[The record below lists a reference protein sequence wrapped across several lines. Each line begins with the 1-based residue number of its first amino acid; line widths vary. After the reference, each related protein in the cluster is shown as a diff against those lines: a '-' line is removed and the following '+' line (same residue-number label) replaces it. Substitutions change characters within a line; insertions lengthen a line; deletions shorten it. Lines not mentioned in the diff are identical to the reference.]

1 MAKHEGLLLKIDS
14 KENISGYMQEND
26 NKIPI
31 DNTTIKDELISFSEE
46 DFEEYSELQNEI
58 RKVYRPHPDK
68 SKERFAL
75 IKNLT
80 AKAEKALAKYR
91 AFYGLLNRLMIE
103 DFLGEDDATEHYLR
117 EYASYL
123 DQIKSV
129 QFFVLHFFSDLS
141 NKKEIDINEDFNY
154 NSVQISTVF
163 YFEDNKSK
171 QMYHIRNLTKY
182 YFLLLHLFVEHG
194 YRLCR
199 CQALRQ
205 ILCAKDKK
213 ENPVLRQSSEKRKN
227 LQGICAEIKAP
238 SLGKQK

>member
-1 MAKHEGLLLKIDS
+1 M
-14 KENISGYMQEND
+14 
-26 NKIPI
+26 
-31 DNTTIKDELISFSEE
+31 
-46 DFEEYSELQNEI
+46 
-58 RKVYRPHPDK
+58 
-68 SKERFAL
+68 
-75 IKNLT
+75 
-80 AKAEKALAKYR
+80 
-91 AFYGLLNRLMIE
+91 NRLMIE

-123 DQIKSV
+123 DQIKTV

-182 YFLLLHLFVEHG
+182 YFLLLHLFVENG

-213 ENPVLRQSSEKRKN
+213 ENPVLRQSSEKRKKLARN
-227 LQGICAEIKAP
+227 LRRN
-238 SLGKQK
+238 